1 MPRIYKWGNVLAVRI
16 PAAFVRK
23 LGLRAGDRV
32 DLHAKGGPVI
42 TFNCRR
48 RLGGILTG
56 LRRFRERPPEN
67 GNFPRLEAHD
77 RFPVA
82 FKKARGTVD
91 PEIDLGH

>member
-1 MPRIYKWGNVLAVRI
+1 MPRICKWGNVLAVRI

-23 LGLRAGDRV
+23 LGLRAGARI
-32 DLHAKGGPVI
+32 DLHAKGGHVV
-42 TFNCRR
+42 TFIRRR

-56 LRRFRERPPEN
+56 LRRFRGRPSEN
-67 GNFPRLEAHD
+67 GNFRRHEAHD

-91 PEIDLGH
+91 PEIDLGL